1 VHDADVERA
10 QNRDAGA
17 EDGSPD
23 FCRGPE
29 EGGDCVVGV
38 VREGGEGSEGVSAV
52 DEQMPALVEVRAGGR
67 REGKERD
74 VQNAEGE
81 GR

>member
-1 VHDADVERA
+1 
-10 QNRDAGA
+10 
-17 EDGSPD
+17 
-23 FCRGPE
+23 
-29 EGGDCVVGV
+29 
-38 VREGGEGSEGVSAV
+38 VSGLY
-52 DEQMPALVEVRAGGR
+52 EQWPALVEVGGGGW